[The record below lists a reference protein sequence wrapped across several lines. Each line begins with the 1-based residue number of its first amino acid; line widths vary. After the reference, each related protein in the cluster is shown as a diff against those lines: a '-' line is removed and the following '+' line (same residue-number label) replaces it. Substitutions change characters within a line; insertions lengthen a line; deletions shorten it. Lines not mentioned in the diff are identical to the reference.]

1 MHCWQVNKSLTPP
14 KMPDTCYINVTE
26 DIHLEVEYRHTP
38 EGPRLHYDQPP
49 DPAETEIEK
58 GVLCGWVETKPG
70 HQVPV
75 TIDVTHCHEE
85 LSRAL
90 DYDKVHEEVQTQ
102 IDNQ

>member
-1 MHCWQVNKSLTPP
+1 
-14 KMPDTCYINVTE
+14 MPDTCYINVTE

-58 GVLCGWVETKPG
+58 VVLCGWVETKPG

-75 TIDVTHCHEE
+75 SIDVTHCYEE

-90 DYDKVHEEVQTQ
+90 DYDKVHEEVENE
-102 IDNQ
+102 INER

>member
-1 MHCWQVNKSLTPP
+1 MR
-14 KMPDTCYINVTE
+14 DTCEIVVA
-26 DIHLEVEYRHTP
+26 DDLHLEVEYQHTP

-58 GVLCGWVETKPG
+58 VTLVGRTEIKPG
-70 HQVPV
+70 HQVTV
-75 TIDVTHCHEE
+75 TIDVTHCYEE

>member
-1 MHCWQVNKSLTPP
+1 MR
-14 KMPDTCYINVTE
+14 DTCEIVVA
-26 DIHLEVEYRHTP
+26 DDLHLEVEYQHTP

-58 GVLCGWVETKPG
+58 VTLVGRTEIKPG
-70 HQVPV
+70 HQVTV
-75 TIDVTHCHEE
+75 TIDVTHCYEE

-102 IDNQ
+102 IETNENRNCKRGHR